1 MSVEIITAIGDCIV
15 KPLAGMGA
23 AFALA
28 WFLRGVLGGK

>member
-1 MSVEIITAIGDCIV
+1 MSVEIITAIGDYII

-28 WFLRGVLGGK
+28 WVLRGFFGK